1 MTLPEALALLRN
13 AGVPD
18 WFYAT
23 DGELGAGECVGI
35 EAVSGVWSIY
45 YSERGRKSPLGTY
58 ADEDGACRAFL
69 GSPGVLTDWSADGRE
84 VTLTLPDNPLAD
96 GVELPPA
103 LVTGGLWYS
112 NMLAGALRGALAQ
125 VNMNVETSFIADPLL
140 NGGADAAPVAA
151 IRPRCPRR
159 C

>member
-69 GSPGVLTDWSADGRE
+69 RQVDGMMRETGRGGVPGA
-84 VTLTLPDNPLAD
+84 
-96 GVELPPA
+96 
-103 LVTGGLWYS
+103 
-112 NMLAGALRGALAQ
+112 
-125 VNMNVETSFIADPLL
+125 
-140 NGGADAAPVAA
+140 
-151 IRPRCPRR
+151 
-159 C
+159 